1 MLYQEEGKLIYRYD
15 AEELWIE
22 AWGENALR
30 VRATKDCSMP
40 KEDWALIRRGSAHPD
55 IQVNEKGASL
65 TNGKIRAEISEYG
78 KIVITN
84 ADGNILL
91 EEYARNRRDVLDKK
105 CSAIEVEAR
114 EFQPIVGGD
123 YHLTVRFESQ
133 DVNEKIY
140 GMGQYQQPYL
150 DLKGLDLEL
159 AHRNSQASV
168 PFAVSSRG
176 YGFLWNNPGVGRAV
190 FGKNIMSFEAYS
202 TKAMDYW
209 VVAGDTPA
217 QIEEAYAAVTGTVPM
232 MPEYGLGFWQCK
244 LRYQTQ
250 EELLT
255 VAREYKR
262 RNLPID
268 LIVIDFFHWP
278 KQGEWKFDP
287 KYWPDPEGMCRKL
300 KEMGVQPIVSIWPTI
315 NPASENYREMND
327 RNMLVRTESGQY
339 GTFDFYGQQTFIDVT
354 DPRTRSFVWDKVKK
368 NYYDKGI
375 HNFWLDEAEPE
386 VHPQQFS
393 NLKFYA
399 GNGAQTAMLYPYYY
413 SKLFYEGLKEA
424 GEEKVI
430 VLTRAAYPGS
440 QKYGSL
446 VWNGDIASTFL
457 NLRMSVKTGLSMA
470 MSGIPWWNSDIGG
483 FHSGDTRSEYFREL
497 IVRWAQFGV
506 FCPVM
511 RLHGARIRTPDQT
524 DRFPRIKERT
534 GGENEI
540 WSFGDENYKILAE
553 LVKLRERLKPYIC
566 RYMDIASKEGK
577 PIMRPMFFDY
587 YKDPV
592 CYELEDQYMFGED
605 ILFAPITEQGC
616 TSRKVYLPEGSWQ
629 DVNSKAIVK
638 GEQWIECEAPIDK
651 FIAFVRE
658 GAEVAGVF

>member
-1 MLYQEEGKLIYRYD
+1 M
-15 AEELWIE
+15 
-22 AWGENALR
+22 
-30 VRATKDCSMP
+30 
-40 KEDWALIRRGSAHPD
+40 
-55 IQVNEKGASL
+55 
-65 TNGKIRAEISEYG
+65 
-78 KIVITN
+78 
-84 ADGNILL
+84 
-91 EEYARNRRDVLDKK
+91 
-105 CSAIEVEAR
+105 
-114 EFQPIVGGD
+114 
-123 YHLTVRFESQ
+123 
-133 DVNEKIY
+133 KIY
-140 GMGQYQQPYL
+140 C
-150 DLKGLDLEL
+150 EL
-159 AHRNSQASV
+159 T
-168 PFAVSSRG
+168 G
-176 YGFLWNNPGVGRAV
+176 YAPEFPEW
-190 FGKNIMSFEAYS
+190 
-202 TKAMDYW
+202 
-209 VVAGDTPA
+209 
-217 QIEEAYAAVTGTVPM
+217 AA
-232 MPEYGLGFWQCK
+232 GFWQSR
-244 LRYQTQ
+244 LRYECQ
-250 EELLT
+250 EDILN
-255 VAREYKR
+255 VAREYKKR
-262 RNLPID
+262 GVPLAA
-268 LIVIDFFHWP
+268 IVIDYFHWTE
-278 KQGEWKFDP
+278 QGEWKFDP
-287 KYWPDPEGMCRKL
+287 KYWPDPEGMCREL
-300 KEMGVQPIVSIWPTI
+300 KEMGIQLIVSIWPTI

-327 RNMLVRTESGQY
+327 RNMLVRTECGQY

-354 DPRTRSFVWDKVKK
+354 NPKTRSFVWDKVKK

-393 NLKFYA
+393 NLKFYV

-424 GEEKVI
+424 GEDKVI

-440 QKYGSL
+440 QKFGSL

-511 RLHGARIRTPDQT
+511 RLHGARIRTPEQT
-524 DRFPRIKERT
+524 ERFPGIKERT

-540 WSFGDENYKILAE
+540 WSFGDENYVILAE

-605 ILFAPITEQGC
+605 ILFAPIAEQGC
-616 TSRKVYLPEGSWQ
+616 ISRKVYLPEGSWQ

-638 GEQWIECEAPIDK
+638 GGQWIECEAPIDK
-651 FIAFVRE
+651 FIAFVKE
-658 GAEVAGVF
+658 GAEVAEIF